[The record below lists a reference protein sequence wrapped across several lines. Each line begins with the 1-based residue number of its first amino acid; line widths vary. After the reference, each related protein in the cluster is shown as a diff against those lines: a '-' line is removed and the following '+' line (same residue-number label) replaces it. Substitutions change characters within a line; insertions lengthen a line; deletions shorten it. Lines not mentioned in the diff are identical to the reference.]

1 VSGELIAAGL
11 AGLLAL
17 LFGGARMALNRRDRR
32 DAAKLEGLKGE
43 LEDVKLHN
51 KQLTLPLESDA
62 GFDSTLERMLDDDE

>member
-11 AGLLAL
+11 VGILGL
-17 LFGGARMALNRRDRR
+17 LFGGTRMALNRRDRR
-32 DAAKLEGLKGE
+32 DAARLEGLKGE